1 MREKPISTS
10 VNLCLHGKLQGC
22 APRKASYAAFLLM
35 QEIAKG
41 CAMLEEPPIL
51 QIRRRFP
58 RPPRELVAHFEGV
71 PTGFLVDCMDG
82 RGALDAALKPVDPGC
97 AVFAGIAV
105 TCLCGPGDNLAILGA
120 LEVLEPGDVI
130 VAAADGF
137 SGLAVTGDRV
147 ASMARNQGAVAM
159 VIDGTVRDT
168 PGIRAAGLPVFCR
181 GVTPNSCAASG
192 PGTVGEPVVVGG
204 VAVAPGDVV
213 VGDLDGV
220 VIVPRT
226 KIEAV
231 LRKLNQVREAEA
243 AMDAKVAAGLG
254 RSSRVAELIE
264 AGKVRF
270 IDED

>member
-1 MREKPISTS
+1 MRERPISTS
-10 VNLCLHGKLQGC
+10 VNLPLHGKLRGC
-22 APRKASYAAFLLM
+22 APWEASYAAPLIIRK
-35 QEIAKG
+35 IAKG
-41 CAMLEEPPIL
+41 SAMLEEPPIL

-58 RPPRELVAHFEGV
+58 RPARELVAHFEGV

-82 RGALDAALKPVDPGC
+82 RGALDAAFKPVDPGC

-120 LEVLEPGDVI
+120 LEVIQPGDVI

-147 ASMARNQGAVAM
+147 AGMARNQGAVAL
-159 VIDGTVRDT
+159 VID
-168 PGIRAAGLPVFCR
+168 
-181 GVTPNSCAASG
+181 
-192 PGTVGEPVVVGG
+192 GTVGEPVVVGG

-220 VIVPRT
+220 VIVPRA
-226 KIEAV
+226 KIETV

-243 AMDAKVAAGLG
+243 
-254 RSSRVAELIE
+254 
-264 AGKVRF
+264 
-270 IDED
+270 